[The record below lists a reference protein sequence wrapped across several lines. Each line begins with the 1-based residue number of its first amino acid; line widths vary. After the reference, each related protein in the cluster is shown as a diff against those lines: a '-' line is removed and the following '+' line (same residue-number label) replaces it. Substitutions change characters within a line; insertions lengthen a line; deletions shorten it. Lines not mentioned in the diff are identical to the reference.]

1 MSGPVPESVE
11 AGVLEGGLWG
21 VKVRWPGGVFVDGM
35 LAETARRLADR
46 VGSDGHPD
54 LAQELRQAAREAD
67 RNNLASEPPDHSS
80 LHGLSTA
87 PLAQRRPGGPMSGTA
102 ADPESASD
110 VFNALERLGELHRK
124 GVLTDEEFAA
134 KKAELLARI

>member
-11 AGVLEGGLWG
+11 SGVLEGGLRG

-46 VGSDGHPD
+46 VARDGHPD

-67 RNNLASEPPDHSS
+67 RNNLASERPDHSS

-87 PLAQRRPGGPMSGTA
+87 SPAHQRQPGGPISGA

>member
-1 MSGPVPESVE
+1 MSGPIPESIE
-11 AGVLEGGLWG
+11 SGVLEGGLWG

-46 VGSDGHPD
+46 VARDGHAD
-54 LAQELRQAAREAD
+54 LAQELRRAAREAD
-67 RNNLASEPPDHSS
+67 RNNLASEPADHSS

-87 PLAQRRPGGPMSGTA
+87 SPARQRPGGPISGTA

-110 VFNALERLGELHRK
+110 VFNALERLAELHRK
-124 GVLTDEEFAA
+124 GVLTDDEFAA

>member
-11 AGVLEGGLWG
+11 SGVLEGGLWG

-46 VGSDGHPD
+46 VASDGHAD

-67 RNNLASEPPDHSS
+67 RNNLASEPVDHAS
-80 LHGLSTA
+80 LHGLSTTFPA
-87 PLAQRRPGGPMSGTA
+87 RERPGGPISDTT